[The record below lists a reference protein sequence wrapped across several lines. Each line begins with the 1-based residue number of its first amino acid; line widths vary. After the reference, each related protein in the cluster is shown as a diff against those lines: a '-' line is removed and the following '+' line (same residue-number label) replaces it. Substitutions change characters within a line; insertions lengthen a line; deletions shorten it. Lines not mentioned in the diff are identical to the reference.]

1 MEKNTCSNEICTLQV
16 PWTGYLNVNNLSIS
30 IYINKNFIFI
40 SVEKKKSIVT
50 QTDFAAR
57 KNTDSSGENIY
68 AKKSFVSK
76 KEKNVLI

>member
-1 MEKNTCSNEICTLQV
+1 MEKNTCSNKVCTLQV

-30 IYINKNFIFI
+30 IYIKKNFIFI
-40 SVEKKKSIVT
+40 SVEKKSIVT

-57 KNTDSSGENIY
+57 KNTVSSGENIY